1 MIYFENLSF
10 VSFLSILLKNNL
22 LKNLSTK
29 ESRTIYFIDVSFFAE
44 KFLLPLLR
52 FLGLTVERL
61 QFTMLEIIDS
71 KGELVRIRIPRE
83 DLFNFQEKIIN
94 SEGFKTLYHQSWDHD
109 NIIDY
114 INKGLIDADA
124 SDVNSVSRVLFIIN
138 VVFWHM
144 QKLDYMQAVFV
155 INKRAWT
162 CLYREYAQSY
172 KIELLSIKSI
182 LFKFSDLRKIIRN
195 VPWLYKILKNLK
207 YGNISQKS
215 DFQNLSENKL
225 YVDGR
230 GDVNL
235 ANNGYH
241 TDFFWQ
247 LNSDFQLK
255 KIICKH
261 YSDEEKDFFLKN
273 NIHSIN
279 EGVYSNDNDL
289 RIHNQPL
296 LNYSREF
303 KYEYRVI
310 KSILSSYV
318 LDRFNYASLF
328 KRYGVKIFLSW
339 DKYSN
344 NHIVWS
350 DAIKENGGISV
361 NWQMA
366 YDGYKNADSLI
377 NSDIVFSYSKFST
390 EIDKSIKSKI
400 KYNVI
405 IGYPKDYA
413 PALLI
418 KTANKVRSKLEANG
432 AKKIVFVID
441 ENSTDDSRWHT
452 GHELQRENYSFI
464 LEKVLETP
472 WLGVLFKPK
481 RAIDLR
487 QRLGHVEKLLDKAIA
502 TGRCHIFEE
511 SGRHTTTA
519 PPILAGLASDVCI
532 HGHLCAG
539 TAAIEC
545 ALEGLPTLL
554 INRERVIDSKLYDL
568 PKGKV
573 IFQDWPSALDA
584 LMDYFNTPNGIDG
597 FGDWSSIIDELD
609 PFRDGL
615 AAYRMGTYLKW
626 LIDGFDEGLDREVIM
641 LNAASKYKE
650 LWGEDKVISS

>member
-641 LNAASKYKE
+641 LNAASK
-650 LWGEDKVISS
+650 